1 MGLKEI
7 LDKILRGLPADASA
21 ELKSDIADAQSET
34 SIVLGKISALNKENE
49 KRRTENETL
58 TDKLSEKDGRIAE
71 LEKAQ
76 NPDGLDELKKKAEQ
90 FDKLNAEREKAT
102 LTKWQEA
109 EKKLSEIKDT
119 DKRFEKVNALRAKM
133 RTAAEGAELSV
144 ADASHNLQIF
154 EVAELAGV
162 LDAPTEGTRAYSP
175 GGDAKGSDS
184 SVSPADAML
193 KLIK

>member
-21 ELKSDIADAQSET
+21 ELKSDIADAQSEA

-119 DKRFEKVNALRAKM
+119 DKRFAKVNALRAKL
-133 RTAAEGAELSV
+133 RTSAEGAELSV
-144 ADASHNLQIF
+144 ADATHNLQIF
-154 EVAELAGV
+154 EVAELAGA
-162 LDAPTEGTRAYSP
+162 LDAPAEGTRVYSP

-184 SVSPADAML
+184 SVNPADAML
-193 KLIK
+193 KLIR